1 MKQISKY
8 FEYTEDQVMEDIR
21 VTRKVYYSV
30 KDIQDAKSF
39 KQANKIVIEL
49 EDKINKQTLGNMF
62 MLYELELKELAH
74 KAMLG
79 SPCYKLQDFN
89 YTLHCLIRSLAETIQ
104 VKSELLQ
111 S

>member
-21 VTRKVYYSV
+21 VTRKVYYSI

-74 KAMLG
+74 KAIPG